1 MSGESYPTLSGAIP
15 AFETFMSAWE
25 KMIKEKPNLKPLITP
40 GLEWAYKYYAR
51 MDRTKAYIIAMC
63 EWIIPFNAWITTHT
77 CIYKVLNPTMRM
89 EWIHAHWDRSF
100 IDKAETAVWEVV
112 S

>member
-1 MSGESYPTLSGAIP
+1 
-15 AFETFMSAWE
+15 
-25 KMIKEKPNLKPLITP
+25 
-40 GLEWAYKYYAR
+40 
-51 MDRTKAYIIAMC
+51 MC
-63 EWIIPFNAWITTHT
+63 EWINLFNAWITTHI

-100 IDKAETAVWEVV
+100 IDKAETAVREVV